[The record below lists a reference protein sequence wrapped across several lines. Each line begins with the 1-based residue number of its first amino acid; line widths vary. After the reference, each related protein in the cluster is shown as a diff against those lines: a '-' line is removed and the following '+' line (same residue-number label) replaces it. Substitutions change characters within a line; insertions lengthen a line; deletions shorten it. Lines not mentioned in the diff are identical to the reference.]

1 MSLLYIFIAIWVS
14 VNGITSPFDDVLS
27 FFMWAAVLVPVIA
40 CIFILLNCGD
50 DDRKIEPQHSIERR
64 YSHDWRR
71 HLVLLLYAVPRS
83 VSLRQL
89 LTTKSKSE
97 RKIVMSRNELITKI
111 ETLQS
116 LEALIEETKA
126 EAETVR
132 NSIKAEMEAANTEEL
147 SAGGYIVR
155 WTSVLTTRFDT
166 KTFKEKCGE
175 EVYKAFTKQVS
186 SRRFSISA

>member
-1 MSLLYIFIAIWVS
+1 MS
-14 VNGITSPFDDVLS
+14 
-27 FFMWAAVLVPVIA
+27 
-40 CIFILLNCGD
+40 
-50 DDRKIEPQHSIERR
+50 K
-64 YSHDWRR
+64 
-71 HLVLLLYAVPRS
+71 
-83 VSLRQL
+83 
-89 LTTKSKSE
+89 
-97 RKIVMSRNELITKI
+97 NELIAKI
-111 ETLQS
+111 ETLRN
-116 LEALIEETKA
+116 LEALIEEAKS

-132 NSIKAEMEAANTEEL
+132 DSIKAEMEAANTEEL